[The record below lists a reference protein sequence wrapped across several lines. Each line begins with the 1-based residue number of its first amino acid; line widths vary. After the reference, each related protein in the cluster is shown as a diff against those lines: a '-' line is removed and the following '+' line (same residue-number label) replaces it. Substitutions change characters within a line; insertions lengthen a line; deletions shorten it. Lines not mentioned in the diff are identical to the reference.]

1 MFNNHLK
8 LKIMMTIFTRD
19 YSHRLR
25 HSSKKQ
31 DNNAVKTE
39 TIVNTAE
46 AARFDKWF
54 ASSYTRLREKIRF
67 FSIVD
72 EDNFHNTY
80 LFIREKIMGGEERIE
95 NLEAYFF
102 RCYRYKAM
110 TEMRNENRYVHP
122 EDDFFYRFSQEETEP
137 YPWGLNR
144 CERLVRDVLRYIRS
158 RFSQQEYRMFMLRYY
173 RQQCSLKVLS
183 EYTGLPLSEVMRKTR
198 RMLESLRANSYFME
212 RCEMLYIYE

>member
-25 HSSKKQ
+25 HSKKKQ

-39 TIVNTAE
+39 TIGNTAE
-46 AARFDKWF
+46 VARFDKWF
-54 ASSYTRLREKIRF
+54 ASSYTGLREKIRF

-72 EDNFHNTY
+72 EDNFHNTCLLY
-80 LFIREKIMGGEERIE
+80 TEKIMGGEERIE

-137 YPWGLNR
+137 YLWGLNR
-144 CERLVRDVLRYIRS
+144 CERLAGDVLRYIRS
-158 RFSQQEYRMFMLRYY
+158 RFSR
-173 RQQCSLKVLS
+173 
-183 EYTGLPLSEVMRKTR
+183 
-198 RMLESLRANSYFME
+198 
-212 RCEMLYIYE
+212 

>member
-1 MFNNHLK
+1 
-8 LKIMMTIFTRD
+8 
-19 YSHRLR
+19 
-25 HSSKKQ
+25 
-31 DNNAVKTE
+31 
-39 TIVNTAE
+39 
-46 AARFDKWF
+46 
-54 ASSYTRLREKIRF
+54 
-67 FSIVD
+67 
-72 EDNFHNTY
+72 
-80 LFIREKIMGGEERIE
+80 MGMCR
-95 NLEAYFF
+95 NPHKF
-102 RCYRYKAM
+102 RRGD
-110 TEMRNENRYVHP
+110 TFP
-122 EDDFFYRFSQEETEP
+122 LILFFYRFSQEETEP

>member
-1 MFNNHLK
+1 
-8 LKIMMTIFTRD
+8 MTIFTRD

-25 HSSKKQ
+25 HSKKKQ

-39 TIVNTAE
+39 TIGNTAE
-46 AARFDKWF
+46 VARFDKWF
-54 ASSYTRLREKIRF
+54 ASSYTGLREKIRF

-137 YPWGLNR
+137 YLRGRIKIYQEQVLPAG
-144 CERLVRDVLRYIRS
+144 VQDVHATLL
-158 RFSQQEYRMFMLRYY
+158 QAA
-173 RQQCSLKVLS
+173 VL
-183 EYTGLPLSEVMRKTR
+183 TQG
-198 RMLESLRANSYFME
+198 SLRMHGTAAFRGHEENQTDAGIIE
-212 RCEMLYIYE
+212 VQQLLHGTV

>member
-1 MFNNHLK
+1 
-8 LKIMMTIFTRD
+8 MTIFTRD

-25 HSSKKQ
+25 HSKKKQ

-39 TIVNTAE
+39 TIGNTAE
-46 AARFDKWF
+46 VARFDKWF
-54 ASSYTRLREKIRF
+54 ASSYTGLREKIRF

-137 YPWGLNR
+137 YLWGLNR
-144 CERLVRDVLRYIRS
+144 CERLAGDALRYIRS
-158 RFSQQEYRMFMLRYY
+158 RFSRQEYRMFMLRYY

-183 EYTGLPLSEVMRKTR
+183 ECTGLPLSEVMRKTR
-198 RMLESLRANSYFME
+198 RMLESLRSNSYFME
-212 RCEMLYIYE
+212 RCEMLYVYE